1 MRMDSTDCLM
11 YLGSASF
18 GVLGTVDLHHGTH
31 LVPVVFAFRD
41 DELVIPIDSVKPKGK
56 NRLRR
61 VDNLRADSRASF
73 LVDHRDTD
81 WGELW
86 WVRVD
91 LEFNGNAEP
100 EASWRSALASKY
112 PQYRPEQTIDA
123 LLLFTICAMRGW
135 RAT

>member
-1 MRMDSTDCLM
+1 MDSADCLT

-18 GVLGTVDLHHGTH
+18 GVLGTPDLHRGIH
-31 LVPVVFAFRD
+31 LVPVVFALRG

-56 NRLRR
+56 SSCVESTICLQTQEHHFIDRR
-61 VDNLRADSRASF
+61 DA
-73 LVDHRDTD
+73 D

-86 WVRVD
+86 WVWFD

-100 EASWRSALASKY
+100 EASWRSVLAGKY
-112 PQYRPEQTIDA
+112 PQYGPEHTIDS